1 MYIKL
6 IQPQMLMRPMDTGL
20 KIRMSPPLGLYTIVN
35 MFRDQHTVVV
45 QNENVEKV
53 TYDTPDIVGIMVSL
67 DVLPRAA
74 EIASQF
80 RESGIPVVAGGV
92 HITTASQTV
101 PDGLFD
107 VLCIGAAEG
116 TWPDIINDLKHGQLK
131 PIYRCSPDFKGS
143 DIISPAYDL
152 IPVEKYLYTNIM
164 HTSRGCPFRCDF
176 CYNSFGGHR
185 YLHREIDDVIAE
197 INVLGRRHIMFI
209 DDNFI
214 GDPAWTRQLLQAIK
228 PLNIKW
234 NAAVSINVATIPGM
248 LDLMLE
254 SGCQGL
260 FIGFESINAGS
271 VGSVHKVQNDRAR
284 YEEAIREIHDRG
296 IMINASFVFGLDED
310 TPEVFQ
316 QTLDWIVEQRIETVT
331 SHILT
336 PYPGT
341 KLYDELQAQER
352 ITTTDLSL
360 YNTAHVVFK
369 PKRMTAE
376 QLHEGYLW
384 IYRELYSWKNIW
396 RRMPRNP
403 RQRLAYLNFNIFYRK
418 LGHWTD
424 RLCRLVTY
432 RRVGILAERLSRYL

>member
-1 MYIKL
+1 M
-6 IQPQMLMRPMDTGL
+6 
-20 KIRMSPPLGLYTIVN
+20 
-35 MFRDQHTVVV
+35 
-45 QNENVEKV
+45 
-53 TYDTPDIVGIMVSL
+53 
-67 DVLPRAA
+67 
-74 EIASQF
+74 
-80 RESGIPVVAGGV
+80 
-92 HITTASQTV
+92 
-101 PDGLFD
+101 
-107 VLCIGAAEG
+107 
-116 TWPDIINDLKHGQLK
+116 
-131 PIYRCSPDFKGS
+131 
-143 DIISPAYDL
+143 
-152 IPVEKYLYTNIM
+152 
-164 HTSRGCPFRCDF
+164 
-176 CYNSFGGHR
+176 
-185 YLHREIDDVIAE
+185 HREIDDVVAE
-197 INVLGRRHIMFI
+197 IKAIGRRHIMFI

-214 GDPAWTRQLLQAIK
+214 GDPAWTRQLLQAIT

-260 FIGFESINAGS
+260 FIGFESINAAS
-271 VGSVHKVQNDRAR
+271 VGSVHKIQNDRTR
-284 YEEAIREIHDRG
+284 YEEAIREIHNRG

-310 TPEVFQ
+310 TPEVFK

-341 KLYDELQAQER
+341 KLYDQLEAQGR
-352 ITTTDLSL
+352 ITTTDLSR
-360 YNTAHVVFK
+360 YNTAHVVFQ

-376 QLHEGYLW
+376 QLIEGYLW

-418 LGHWTD
+418 WGRWTD

-432 RRVGILAERLSRYL
+432 RRIGLLAERLSRYL